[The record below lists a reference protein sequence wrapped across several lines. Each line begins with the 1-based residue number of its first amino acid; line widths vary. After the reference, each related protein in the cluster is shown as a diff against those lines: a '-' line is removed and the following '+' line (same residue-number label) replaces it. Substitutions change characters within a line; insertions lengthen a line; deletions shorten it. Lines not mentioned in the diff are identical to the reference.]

1 MRTRPASVSAVLS
14 ILCGPVFAQQ
24 PGMSEPAARDLG
36 FIAKV
41 MSGHLVIQTKIK
53 PDGSVSRSILSGQ
66 CPVSGES
73 KEGRAARIR
82 AISEKT
88 RATWLAYFAK
98 LADSDRSGFVSSEEG
113 RAFKDRIYFALTAAQ
128 LNEVKSLEELE
139 ALLNEDSGVVPAALE
154 GYPALQAAAERDGM
168 MGLPKLP
175 EQFRRPSPGTT
186 R

>member
-1 MRTRPASVSAVLS
+1 MQTRAASVTAALS
-14 ILCGPVFAQQ
+14 ILCGPVFAQ
-24 PGMSEPAARDLG
+24 PPDMSDAAARHLD
-36 FIAKV
+36 FIARV
-41 MSGHLVIQTKIK
+41 MSGHVVIQTRIK

-82 AISEKT
+82 AISEET

-113 RAFKDRIYFALTAAQ
+113 RTFKDRMYFGLTAAQ
-128 LNEVKSLEELE
+128 LAEVKSLGELE
-139 ALLNEDSGVVPAALE
+139 ELLNEDSGVVPAALE
-154 GYPALQAAAERDGM
+154 GYSVLQAAAERDGM
-168 MGLPKLP
+168 TGLPRLP
-175 EQFRRPSPGTT
+175 KQFRRPSPGAM